1 MELDELRAR
10 LTHFAAAHYGPHQVV
25 RQLGGFAGSHGGLTF
40 GFEIWNEATETRTA
54 ALVIRLSPP
63 GVRRAA
69 NTDVLRQVPLLQT
82 LAAHGYPVPPIRHHG
97 ADDEFF
103 PTAYVI
109 FEKMPG
115 HTFIVWEPDASF
127 DASAAAVG
135 ALWRRA
141 IGLLARVHQFDW
153 QRHLPQWEKP
163 LAMEREVQRWDPVLE
178 KAAEPAWKALGEG
191 VRARLLATPPP
202 PSPIG
207 LMHGDCQPGNILYDA
222 QGEVV
227 ALLDWELSG
236 IGPQYYDLGWLIM
249 IGDRANWHPDW
260 YAHNPLAPDDMIAEY
275 RRLTGRDCAGLA
287 WYRALAGY
295 KMAVITGL
303 YVRLHREGKRPDEAW
318 EKMALA
324 LPAMYGHCRE
334 LLGSLSQ
341 PR

>member
-1 MELDELRAR
+1 MELHELRER
-10 LTHFAAAHYGPHQVV
+10 LTRFAAARYGPGQVI
-25 RQLGGFAGSHGGLTF
+25 RKLDGFAGSHGGLTF
-40 GFEIWNEATETRTA
+40 GFEIWNEARESLTV
-54 ALVIRLSPP
+54 ALVIRLSPV

-69 NTDVLRQVPLLQT
+69 NTDVLRQVPLLTT
-82 LAAHGYPVPPIRHHG
+82 LHAHGYPVPPIHHHG

-103 PTAYVI
+103 PTAYVM

-127 DASAAAVG
+127 DQGEAAVA

-141 IGLLARVHQFDW
+141 IDLIARVHRFDW
-153 QRHLPQWEKP
+153 QTHLPHWEQP
-163 LAMEREVQRWDPVLE
+163 LVMTREVQRWDPVLE
-178 KAAEPAWKALGEG
+178 KAAEPAWRALGEG
-191 VRARLLATPPP
+191 VRTQLLATPPP

-222 QGEVV
+222 RGEVV

-249 IGDRANWHPDW
+249 IGDRANWHPEW
-260 YAHNPLAPDDMIAEY
+260 YAHNPLTPDDLIDEY
-275 RRLTGRDCAGLA
+275 QRLTGRDCTGLA

-303 YVRLHREGKRPDEAW
+303 YVRLHREGKRPDAAW

-324 LPAMYGHCRE
+324 LPAMYGHCNE
-334 LLGSLSQ
+334 LLGSLA
-341 PR
+341 